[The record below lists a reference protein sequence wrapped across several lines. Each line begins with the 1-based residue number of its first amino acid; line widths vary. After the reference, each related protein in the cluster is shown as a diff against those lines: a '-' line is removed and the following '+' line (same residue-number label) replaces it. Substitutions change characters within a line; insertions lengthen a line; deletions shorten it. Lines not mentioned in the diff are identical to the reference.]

1 VAAAKRKPGRQFF
14 ANPGPTNIPDPV
26 LRAMDRP
33 TIDFNDPEFMEVYD
47 AAVAGLK
54 RVLGTDGEVFLTTA
68 SGHGAWEAA
77 LVNLFSPG
85 DLVLVIESG
94 WFSEMWAGMAQSHG
108 IRVQTV
114 AADWRRGADMG
125 AVEAALRADAG
136 HVIAGVLA
144 IQNETAT
151 GLSLP
156 VPEVRAA
163 LDRAGHPALLLVDT
177 ISSLGSLPFR
187 MAEWGVDAAVGGS
200 QKGLMLTT
208 GFSFVAAS
216 EKAMQA
222 HEHARSPR
230 AYLDWARMR
239 GRPQRSFVGTIPTQL
254 FYGLQ
259 ESVRL
264 LEAEGMDNVLAR
276 HHRLA
281 TAVRA
286 AVRAWSGNA
295 GPQPFCLDPAR
306 ASDSVT
312 AVLMPEGHD
321 ADALRQ
327 ACLDRYNT
335 SLGGGLGKLQG
346 QVFRIGHL
354 GDLNEPMV
362 LGTLG
367 AVELGLRS
375 CGVPHGR
382 GGVEAALES
391 LAA

>member
-1 VAAAKRKPGRQFF
+1 MPRKPGRQFF
-14 ANPGPTNIPDPV
+14 ANPGPTNIPDGV

-33 TIDFNDPEFMEVYD
+33 TVDFNDPEFLEVYD

-54 RVLGTDGEVFLTTA
+54 RVLGTDGEVFLMTA

-85 DLVLVIESG
+85 DTVLVVESG
-94 WFSEMWAGMAQSHG
+94 WFSDTWTEMVRSHG
-108 IRVQTV
+108 IRAQLIQ
-114 AADWRRGADMG
+114 ADWRRGADLG
-125 AVEAALRADAG
+125 AIEAALRADGG
-136 HVIAGVLA
+136 HVVKGLLCVH
-144 IQNETAT
+144 NETST
-151 GLSLP
+151 GLALP
-156 VPEVRAA
+156 IQEIRAA

-177 ISSLGSLPFR
+177 ISSLACLPFR
-187 MAEWGVDAAVGGS
+187 MAEWGVDATVGGS

-216 EKAMQA
+216 EKAMRA

-230 AYLDWARMR
+230 AYLDWGRMR
-239 GRPQRSFVGTIPTQL
+239 DRPQRSFVGTIPTQL

-259 ESVRL
+259 ESIRL
-264 LEAEGMDNVLAR
+264 LDAEGQDNVFAR
-276 HHRLA
+276 HRRLA
-281 TAVRA
+281 GAVRA
-286 AVRAWSGNA
+286 AVRAWSGND

-312 AVLMPEGHD
+312 SVLMPEGHD
-321 ADALRQ
+321 ADELRKV
-327 ACLDRYNT
+327 CLDRFNT
-335 SLGGGLGKLQG
+335 SLGGGLGRLQG

-367 AVELGLRS
+367 AVELGLRA

-382 GGVEAALES
+382 GGVEAAIEK

>member
-1 VAAAKRKPGRQFF
+1 MPRKPGRQFF

-33 TIDFNDPEFMEVYD
+33 TMDFNDPEFMEVYED
-47 AAVAGLK
+47 AVAGLK
-54 RVLGTDGEVFLTTA
+54 RVLGTEGEVFLMTA

-85 DLVLVIESG
+85 DTVLVAESG
-94 WFSEMWAGMAQSHG
+94 WFSDTWAGMARSHG
-108 IRVQTV
+108 VRTKLVQ
-114 AADWRRGADMG
+114 ADWRRGPDMG
-125 AVEAALRADAG
+125 EIEAALREDAG
-136 HVIAGVLA
+136 HSIKGLLC
-144 IQNETAT
+144 IQNETST
-151 GLSLP
+151 GLSLSIP
-156 VPEVRAA
+156 DVRAA
-163 LDRAGHPALLLVDT
+163 LDRAKHPALLLVDT
-177 ISSLGSLPFR
+177 ISSLACLPFR

-208 GFSFVAAS
+208 GFSFVAVS
-216 EKAMQA
+216 DKAMRA
-222 HEHARSPR
+222 HEQARSPR
-230 AYLDWARMR
+230 AYLDWSRMR

-259 ESVRL
+259 ESIRL
-264 LEAEGMDNVLAR
+264 LEAEGLDNVIAR

-281 TAVRA
+281 GAVRA

-312 AVLMPEGHD
+312 AVLMPDGHD

-327 ACLDRYNT
+327 VCLDRCNT
-335 SLGGGLGKLQG
+335 SLGGGLGRLQG
-346 QVFRIGHL
+346 EVFRIGHL

-367 AVELGLRS
+367 AVELGLRA

-382 GGVEAALES
+382 GGVEAALEA
-391 LAA
+391 LTLDP

>member
-1 VAAAKRKPGRQFF
+1 MSRKPGRQFF
-14 ANPGPTNIPDPV
+14 ANPGPTNIPDTV
-26 LRAMDRP
+26 LRAMNRP
-33 TIDFNDPEFMEVYD
+33 AIEYHDPEFMAVYED
-47 AAVAGLK
+47 AVAGLK
-54 RVLGTDGEVFLTTA
+54 RVLGTEGEVFLMTA

-85 DLVLVIESG
+85 DLVLCVESG
-94 WFSEMWAGMAQSHG
+94 WFSEGWAEMARSHG
-108 IRVQTV
+108 LRTELVQG
-114 AADWRRGADMG
+114 DWRRGPDIG
-125 AVEAALRADAG
+125 AIEAALREDAAHG
-136 HVIAGVLA
+136 IKGLLCVH
-144 IQNETAT
+144 NETST
-151 GLSLP
+151 GVSLP
-156 VPEVRAA
+156 IPEIRAA
-163 LDRAGHPALLLVDT
+163 LDRARHPALLLVDT
-177 ISSLGSLPFR
+177 VSSLGALPFH
-187 MAEWGVDAAVGGS
+187 MAAWGVDAAVGGS

-222 HEHARSPR
+222 HEQARSPR
-230 AYLDWARMR
+230 HYLDWGQMR
-239 GRPQRSFVGTIPTQL
+239 VRPHRGFVGTVPTQL

-264 LEAEGMDNVLAR
+264 LETEGMDNVLAR
-276 HHRLA
+276 HARLA
-281 TAVRA
+281 GAVRA

-295 GPQPFCLDPAR
+295 GPQIFCLNPAR

-312 AVLMPEGHD
+312 TVLMPEGHD

-327 ACLDRYNT
+327 VCLDRYNT
-335 SLGGGLGKLQG
+335 SLARGLGRLQG

-367 AVELGLRS
+367 AVELGLRALD
-375 CGVPHGR
+375 VPHGR
-382 GGVEAALES
+382 GGVEAAMEL